1 MLFTLFYYIVAI
13 FLWLL
18 FIPILLFKAT
28 NKKYRDSIPAR
39 FFLINNPKLPKDT
52 IHFHACSL
60 GEVRALKPIIKELNT
75 KVAITTT
82 TNTGFIEAKSITSN
96 SRFLPY
102 EIFLPFWY
110 PKQKV
115 LVVLEAELWYML
127 FLVAKKSAAKTILLN
142 ARISDNSYKNYKRF
156 KFFYKKIFQNIDL
169 VLAQSKKDKIR
180 LIELGAKEVR
190 VVGNI
195 KVFQDIK
202 LTKPY
207 QKPKKPLLTI
217 ASSHEG
223 EELLLLK
230 HLKNLKDSYNIAI
243 VPRHPERFKKV
254 QQQLK
259 DAGFEFNLFSK
270 NRDFNHKITLVDAMG
285 ELINIYAI
293 SEVVLLCGSFVDNV
307 GGHNP
312 LEPAFFGCKV
322 ISGEYYFNQK
332 ALFEVVENIEIC
344 KSLNNLENH
353 IKNAKPTTYE
363 KDVDLDRIIQALTQ
377 QS

>member
-1 MLFTLFYYIVAI
+1 MLFTFFYYIVALFI
-13 FLWLL
+13 WLL

-75 KVAITTT
+75 KVSITTT
-82 TNTGFIEAKSITSN
+82 TNTGFEEAKKITKN

-110 PKQKV
+110 KSQKI

-127 FLVAKKSAAKTILLN
+127 FWVAKKRGAKTILLN
-142 ARISDNSYKNYKRF
+142 ARISDNSYKSYKRF
-156 KFFYKKIFQNIDL
+156 KFFYKKIFENIDL

-195 KVFQDIK
+195 KVFQEIK
-202 LTKPY
+202 VTKSY
-207 QKPKKPLLTI
+207 DKPKKPLLTI

-259 DAGFEFNLFSK
+259 DAGFKFNLFSK

-332 ALFEVVENIEIC
+332 ALYEVVENIEIC
-344 KSLNNLENH
+344 KSLNTLEKH
-353 IKNAKPTTYE
+353 IKKAKPTTYE
-363 KDVDLDRIIQALTQ
+363 KDVDLDEIIQALAQ
-377 QS
+377 LS